1 MGPGGSQEA
10 EFELVADVP
19 AGTYRLICDAIVI
32 RPIDVTFDLV
42 WRHAGGDTLLATHT
56 RHFEP
61 LPNGVIGAQECEVEL
76 EAQAIDRAPGDQLI
90 WRYSGANS
98 TTSMA
103 WIPNGDGPLTG
114 GRIPNITLPK

>member
-1 MGPGGSQEA
+1 VGPGGSQEA

-19 AGTYRLICDAIVI
+19 AGTYRLICDSIVI
-32 RPIDVTFDLV
+32 RAIDVTFDLV

-61 LPNGVIGAQECEVEL
+61 LPGGELRAQPCEVDL
-76 EAQAIDRAPGDQLI
+76 DAPAIDHAPGDQLI

-98 TTSMA
+98 TTSMP
-103 WIPNGDGPLTG
+103 WIPNGDGALTG
-114 GRIPNITLPK
+114 GRIPNITLPR